1 MPMTMTIKERVSFLS
16 KAHVA
21 VLGVARDGDGGPVLM
36 PVWYR
41 CEAGG
46 QITILTERNSRKA
59 RLIRGAGRFS
69 LCVQQDQ
76 LPYQYVTVEGPVTQI
91 RDSVTVAERRM
102 LAHRYLGTER
112 GDRYIESTAAA
123 TPDIIAIQML
133 PERWIAVDQ
142 GK

>member
-1 MPMTMTIKERVSFLS
+1 MPTTMTIKERVSFLC

-21 VLGVARDGDGGPVLM
+21 VLGVASDGDEGPVLM

-41 CEAGG
+41 YEAGG
-46 QITILTERNSRKA
+46 EITILTERNSRKA

-69 LCVQQDQ
+69 LCLQQDQ
-76 LPYQYVTVEGPVTQI
+76 VPYQYVTAEGPVTQI
-91 RDSVTVAERRM
+91 RDSVTVEERRM
-102 LAHRYLGTER
+102 LAHRYLGTEQ
-112 GDRYIESTAAA
+112 GHRYIESTAAA
-123 TPDIIAIQML
+123 TPDIIAIQMR